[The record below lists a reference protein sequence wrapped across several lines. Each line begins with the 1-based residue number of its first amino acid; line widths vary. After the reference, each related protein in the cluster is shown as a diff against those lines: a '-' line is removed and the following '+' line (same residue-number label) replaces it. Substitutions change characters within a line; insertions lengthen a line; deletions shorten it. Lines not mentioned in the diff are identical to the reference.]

1 MGFYPLIAFH
11 YGGGFPDAYIND
23 PISIGRKAL
32 TDLSHE
38 VEIPNA
44 INELESILN
53 TNTNYAHQAILNEAK
68 DNRNVV
74 VNGET
79 FQDLKANPKYSPSG
93 SATIEEIETVL
104 KKEQIQMMRS
114 RASGL
119 PTGSATV
126 ASANA
131 RAAAAATATKK
142 PLIQPDVADF
152 MPQQMVNGRPVNKV
166 PSAMSVEE
174 LVDRRAKVYDK
185 LLDPEYANV
194 HPSSTGTG
202 AMHNVDRGTIG
213 HIDTELAKRGED
225 ISMLPDAPAYDPDY
239 VPGSGKRAPYL
250 RSKIDEAAAQSEVII
265 AGASDTAAAASAAA
279 TMEAD
284 NLASTVTAAASTRS
298 AAPAGAAAEAV
309 VAGGS
314 ATAVTAAATKASN
327 GILNIGKK
335 IISKPKNMAA
345 IGVAVAAG
353 AIAFRSN

>member
-1 MGFYPLIAFH
+1 MEFYLRTAFLC
-11 YGGGFPDAYIND
+11 GGGFPDAYIND

-104 KKEQIQMMRS
+104 KKEQVQMMRS

-119 PTGSATV
+119 PTGSAAV
-126 ASANA
+126 ADSNA
-131 RAAAAATATKK
+131 RAAAATKK
-142 PLIQPDVADF
+142 PLIQPDKADF
-152 MPQQMVNGRPVNKV
+152 LPQQMVNGRSVNKV

-225 ISMLPDAPAYDPDY
+225 ISMLPNAPAYDPDY

-298 AAPAGAAAEAV
+298 AAPAGAVAEAV

>member
-1 MGFYPLIAFH
+1 MVCNSNSLHLDSVKGTQISPFPCVAIKLI
-11 YGGGFPDAYIND
+11 
-23 PISIGRKAL
+23 ISGV
-32 TDLSHE
+32 TLS
-38 VEIPNA
+38 
-44 INELESILN
+44 
-53 TNTNYAHQAILNEAK
+53 
-68 DNRNVV
+68 
-74 VNGET
+74 
-79 FQDLKANPKYSPSG
+79 
-93 SATIEEIETVL
+93 
-104 KKEQIQMMRS
+104 
-114 RASGL
+114 
-119 PTGSATV
+119 
-126 ASANA
+126 
-131 RAAAAATATKK
+131 AAAKK
-142 PLIQPDVADF
+142 PLIQPDKADF
-152 MPQQMVNGRPVNKV
+152 LPQEMVNGRSVNKV

-239 VPGSGKRAPYL
+239 VPGSGKRASYL

-298 AAPAGAAAEAV
+298 AAPAGAVAEAV

-314 ATAVTAAATKASN
+314 ATAVTAAATKASD

>member
-1 MGFYPLIAFH
+1 MEFYLRTVFLC
-11 YGGGFPDAYIND
+11 GGGFPDAYIND

-53 TNTNYAHQAILNEAK
+53 TNTNYAHQAILNEYK
-68 DNRNVV
+68 DGRNVV
-74 VNGET
+74 VNDET
-79 FQDLKANPKYSPSG
+79 FKDLSANPKYSPSG
-93 SATIEEIETVL
+93 SATVQEVETVL
-104 KKEQIQMMRS
+104 KKEQVQMMRS

-119 PTGSATV
+119 PTGSAAV
-126 ASANA
+126 ADSNA
-131 RAAAAATATKK
+131 RAAAAATKK
-142 PLIQPDVADF
+142 PLIQPDKADF
-152 MPQQMVNGRPVNKV
+152 LPQQMVNGRSVNKV

-239 VPGSGKRAPYL
+239 VSGSGKRAPYL

-284 NLASTVTAAASTRS
+284 NLASTVTAASTRS

-345 IGVAVAAG
+345 VGVAVAAG
-353 AIAFRSN
+353 VIAFRSN

>member
-1 MGFYPLIAFH
+1 M
-11 YGGGFPDAYIND
+11 
-23 PISIGRKAL
+23 
-32 TDLSHE
+32 
-38 VEIPNA
+38 
-44 INELESILN
+44 
-53 TNTNYAHQAILNEAK
+53 
-68 DNRNVV
+68 V

-104 KKEQIQMMRS
+104 KKEQVQMMRS

-119 PTGSATV
+119 PTGSAAV
-126 ASANA
+126 ADSNA

-142 PLIQPDVADF
+142 PLIQPDKADF
-152 MPQQMVNGRPVNKV
+152 LPKKIVNGRPIANLNYDK
-166 PSAMSVEE
+166 MSVEE
-174 LVDRRAKVYDK
+174 LLDARAKSYDK
-185 LLDPEYANV
+185 LLDPEYANL
-194 HPSSTGTG
+194 HPGPTGVG
-202 AMHNVDRGTIG
+202 AMHNLDRAWVVGY
-213 HIDTELAKRGED
+213 DAELAKRGED
-225 ISMLPDAPAYDPDY
+225 VSMLPDAPAYDPDY
-239 VPGSGKRAPYL
+239 VSGSGKRAPYL

-265 AGASDTAAAASAAA
+265 AGASDTAAAASTAA

-284 NLASTVTAAASTRS
+284 NLASTITAAASTRS
-298 AAPAGAAAEAV
+298 TAPAGVAAEAV

-345 IGVAVAAG
+345 VGVAVAAG

>member
-1 MGFYPLIAFH
+1 VEFYLRTAFLC
-11 YGGGFPDAYIND
+11 GGGFPDAYIND

-38 VEIPNA
+38 VELPNA

-126 ASANA
+126 ANANA
-131 RAAAAATATKK
+131 RAAAAATKK
-142 PLIQPDVADF
+142 PLIQPDKADF
-152 MPQQMVNGRPVNKV
+152 LPQQMVNGRSVNKV

-185 LLDPEYANV
+185 LLDPEYSNV

-250 RSKIDEAAAQSEVII
+250 RSKIDEPAAQSEVII

-298 AAPAGAAAEAV
+298 AAPAGAVAEAV

-314 ATAVTAAATKASN
+314 VTAVTAAATKASN

-345 IGVAVAAG
+345 VGVAVAAG

>member
-1 MGFYPLIAFH
+1 MLSLLLLRFLLQQLPRHQLG
-11 YGGGFPDAYIND
+11 
-23 PISIGRKAL
+23 
-32 TDLSHE
+32 DLDGTSLSTE
-38 VEIPNA
+38 TPEEIFQAESQARANA
-44 INELESILN
+44 MFESDWA
-53 TNTNYAHQAILNEAK
+53 AHQAAK
-68 DNRNVV
+68 
-74 VNGET
+74 T
-79 FQDLKANPKYSPSG
+79 
-93 SATIEEIETVL
+93 
-104 KKEQIQMMRS
+104 
-114 RASGL
+114 SGL
-119 PTGSATV
+119 PTGSAAV
-126 ASANA
+126 ADSNA
-131 RAAAAATATKK
+131 RAAAAAAAKK
-142 PLIQPDVADF
+142 PLIQPDKADF
-152 MPQQMVNGRPVNKV
+152 LPQQMVNGRSVNKV

-225 ISMLPDAPAYDPDY
+225 ISMLPNAPAYDPDY

-298 AAPAGAAAEAV
+298 AAPAGAVAEAV

>member
-1 MGFYPLIAFH
+1 M
-11 YGGGFPDAYIND
+11 
-23 PISIGRKAL
+23 
-32 TDLSHE
+32 
-38 VEIPNA
+38 
-44 INELESILN
+44 
-53 TNTNYAHQAILNEAK
+53 
-68 DNRNVV
+68 V

-131 RAAAAATATKK
+131 RAAAAATTKK
-142 PLIQPDVADF
+142 PLIQPDIADF
-152 MPQQMVNGRPVNKV
+152 MPQQMANGRPVNKV

-194 HPSSTGTG
+194 HPNSTGTG

-298 AAPAGAAAEAV
+298 AAPAGAVAEAV